1 MSKLDRKEEK
11 TIFNMKLHE
20 TLAVEGMYVL
30 RVPSGWIYYGW
41 DSERDEY
48 INGVF
53 VPTPKE

>member
-41 DSERDEY
+41 DS
-48 INGVF
+48 
-53 VPTPKE
+53 